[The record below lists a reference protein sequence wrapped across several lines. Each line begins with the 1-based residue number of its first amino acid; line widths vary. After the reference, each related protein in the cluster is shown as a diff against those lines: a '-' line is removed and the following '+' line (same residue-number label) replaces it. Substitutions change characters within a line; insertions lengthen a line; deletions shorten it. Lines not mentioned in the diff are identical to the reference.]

1 MAQSPVLRV
10 PADELID
17 RKTLID
23 LRQRSSLMG
32 VSLVFPC
39 LGHYRQRHGAVLFLS
54 KPADFCAGRND
65 YRRAPVGFGYFECMM
80 RRITR

>member
-32 VSLVFPC
+32 ASLVFHAC
-39 LGHYRQRHGAVLFLS
+39 AIIGSALALFYS
-54 KPADFCAGRND
+54 FQ
-65 YRRAPVGFGYFECMM
+65 
-80 RRITR
+80 TR

>member
-32 VSLVFPC
+32 VSLVFHAWAIIGSAMALPIMA
-39 LGHYRQRHGAVLFLS
+39 QA
-54 KPADFCAGRND
+54 
-65 YRRAPVGFGYFECMM
+65 
-80 RRITR
+80 